1 MNTDQKEDRGGK
13 LEMMTVLQKGWRT
26 VKGVVGGR
34 SSDDDIFLRENWEY
48 VYMEASW
55 WRIAGDV
62 RLGREEKE
70 VDMKIVVEEEIVV
83 EKVQIREIR

>member
-1 MNTDQKEDRGGK
+1 VNSDQKEDRGGK
-13 LEMMTVLQKGWRT
+13 LEMTTVLQKRWRT

-34 SSDDDIFLRENWEY
+34 SSDDDIFLRENWVY

-62 RLGREEKE
+62 RLGMEEKDVNME
-70 VDMKIVVEEEIVV
+70 IVAEEEIVRS
-83 EKVQIREIR
+83 KKKCK